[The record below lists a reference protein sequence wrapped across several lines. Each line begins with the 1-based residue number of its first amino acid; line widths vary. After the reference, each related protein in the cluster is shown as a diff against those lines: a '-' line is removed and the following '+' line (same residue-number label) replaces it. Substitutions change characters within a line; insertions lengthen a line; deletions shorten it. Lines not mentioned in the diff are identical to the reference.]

1 MQLFLKLLS
10 GIANSVD
17 PIRLLFQHLQ
27 DMAWCKNKSSLNYEG
42 TSKSSRP
49 LLEKFDIADLFW
61 HITFIQGPTT
71 LSTKSDVSAVFMYIQ
86 MIQFCYIQGMLM
98 VGSLQKGQTIN

>member
-1 MQLFLKLLS
+1 
-10 GIANSVD
+10 
-17 PIRLLFQHLQ
+17 
-27 DMAWCKNKSSLNYEG
+27 MAWCKNRSSLNYEG
-42 TSKSSRP
+42 TSKSSLP

-71 LSTKSDVSAVFMYIQ
+71 LSTKSDVSAVFIYIYTDDT
-86 MIQFCYIQGMLM
+86 ILYIQGVLM